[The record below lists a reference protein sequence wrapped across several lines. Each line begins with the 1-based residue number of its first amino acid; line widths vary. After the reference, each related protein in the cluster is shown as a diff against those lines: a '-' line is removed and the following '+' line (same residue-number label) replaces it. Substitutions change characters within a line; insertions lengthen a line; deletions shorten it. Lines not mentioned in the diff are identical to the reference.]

1 MTKRPASDE
10 TKLPLWAGPDDL
22 TTYGENTWCP
32 GCGNFAILNAAKS
45 AIRSLEEEGVGRERV
60 VMTAGI
66 GQHAKIFDYL
76 GLSGIYSLHGRAVAV
91 AQGMKLANPDMK
103 VIAFVGDG
111 DTMGEGLAHLMFAAK
126 RNSDI
131 TVVMHDNGVYAL
143 TTGQRSPLSPEG
155 YKGPSTPHG
164 NTEPPLNP
172 LVLALE
178 AGATFVARGYSGD
191 ISGLAELITDG
202 VRHRGFSFIDV
213 LQPCVTFNNRYSEY
227 NELAKPMTES
237 PLPFDEALALARVRE
252 TLPLGV
258 FYRGERGSAEELL
271 ARGRNPVVDHG
282 CREDRL
288 AAVRK
293 LLIGSTRP
301 GT

>member
-1 MTKRPASDE
+1 MTKRSTTD
-10 TKLPLWAGPDDL
+10 TDDRLPVWAGRDDL

-32 GCGNFAILNAAKS
+32 GCGNFAIFNAAK
-45 AIRSLEEEGVGRERV
+45 AAVRSLERDGINRERI
-60 VMTAGI
+60 VMAAGI

-76 GLSGIYSLHGRAVAV
+76 GLSGVYSLHGRAIVVAE
-91 AQGMKLANPDMK
+91 GMKLANTDLK

-126 RNSDI
+126 RNADV

-164 NTEPPLNP
+164 NTEPPFNP

-191 ISGLAELITDG
+191 IDGLTTLIADG
-202 VRHRGFSFIDV
+202 VQHRGFAFINV
-213 LQPCVTFNNRYSEY
+213 LQPCVTFNNRYAEY
-227 NELAKPMTES
+227 NELAKPMEAE
-237 PLPFDEALALARVRE
+237 PLSFEDALALARVRE
-252 TLPLGV
+252 TLPTGIL
-258 FYRGERGSAEELL
+258 YRVERGSAEELL
-271 ARGRNPVVDHG
+271 TRGRNPVRDSA
-282 CREDRL
+282 CRADRL
-288 AAVRK
+288 EAVQK
-293 LLIGSTRP
+293 LLRG
-301 GT
+301 

>member
-1 MTKRPASDE
+1 MTKRPTTGAAGV
-10 TKLPLWAGPDDL
+10 LPAWAGQDDL
-22 TTYGENTWCP
+22 TTYGVNTWCP
-32 GCGNFAILNAAKS
+32 GCGNFAILNAAK
-45 AIRSLEEEGVGRERV
+45 AAVRTLEEDGSSRERI

-76 GLSGIYSLHGRAVAV
+76 GLSGVYSLHGRAVAV
-91 AQGMKLANPDMK
+91 AQGMKLANPDLS
-103 VIAFVGDG
+103 VIVFVGDG

-126 RNSDI
+126 RNADI

-172 LVLALE
+172 LVLTLE

-191 ISGLAELITDG
+191 IKGLTGLIADG
-202 VRHRGFSFIDV
+202 VRHNGFSFIDV
-213 LQPCVTFNNRYSEY
+213 LQPCVTFNNRYTEY
-227 NELAKPMTES
+227 NELAKPMAGG
-237 PLPFDEALALARVRE
+237 PLSFDDALALARIRE
-252 TLPLGV
+252 TLPTGIL
-258 FYRGERGSAEELL
+258 YRAERGSSEELL
-271 ARGRNPVVDHG
+271 TRGRNPVRDSA
-282 CREDRL
+282 CRADRL

-293 LLIGSTRP
+293 LLEG
-301 GT
+301 